1 MPLSATAHPASSP
14 RGQYDSRGEDQNHSA
29 PRLEDWQA
37 STEALHIQKEIVR
50 LKKKATLTGPGTDQS
65 EVAPPKEPINMAAS
79 DCNKPP
85 DLTSGSPPARP
96 SVRFRTCSTADPNRR
111 WSASRRLSEQQDSP
125 RGARPSAAC
134 TPLSGEGVV
143 AAASARRTS
152 WVGLTR
158 QLSEVTDQ
166 VGQPAR
172 VLTSARVAASMER
185 TREPTV
191 GADGLWLGPNAV
203 HLLRWCLLLVVGI
216 NVLAFPFLLSFVGPV
231 SRSTNHAWF
240 AVLLACDVV
249 LWLDVASRFVTPQ
262 WEGGDEG
269 EETRLSHRRVAS
281 RYLLSWD
288 GLLLDVLCRWPW
300 DAFMAAAAGAP
311 PWPQPS
317 CLLTWPYTFAP
328 LLGAPLAPRPSPL
341 APRLSPLASP
351 L

>member
-1 MPLSATAHPASSP
+1 MYDSHFLVPNGSHNHLSQRAHCLARIHATPSMPQRQRVHPASSP
-14 RGQYDSRGEDQNHSA
+14 RGQYETRSEDSVPTAFEA
-29 PRLEDWQA
+29 ALEAYPRERLVPTIEAEQPIP
-37 STEALHIQKEIVR
+37 TEVTYLVPGPSVVVR
-50 LKKKATLTGPGTDQS
+50 KRSNTLP
-65 EVAPPKEPINMAAS
+65 
-79 DCNKPP
+79 PP
-85 DLTSGSPPARP
+85 DDLFFTSPASPHSPGRL
-96 SVRFRTCSTADPNRR
+96 ADPNRKPS
-111 WSASRRLSEQQDSP
+111 SASRR
-125 RGARPSAAC
+125 PSTSC
-134 TPLSGEGVV
+134 RPLSGGGVV
-143 AAASARRTS
+143 AAASARRKS
-152 WVGLTR
+152 WIGLTR
-158 QLSEVTDQ
+158 QLSEANDQ

-172 VLTSARVAASMER
+172 VLTSARVPASMER
-185 TREPTV
+185 TREPAA

-269 EETRLSHRRVAS
+269 EEMRLSHRRVAS

-311 PWPQPS
+311 PW
-317 CLLTWPYTFAP
+317 L
-328 LLGAPLAPRPSPL
+328 
-341 APRLSPLASP
+341 
-351 L
+351 

>member
-14 RGQYDSRGEDQNHSA
+14 RGQYDSRGEDQNRIAA
-29 PRLEDWQA
+29 PPLEDWQV

-50 LKKKATLTGPGTDQS
+50 LKKKAALPGPRPDQS
-65 EVAPPKEPINMAAS
+65 EVAPSKEPINMPAS
-79 DCNKPP
+79 DCNTPP
-85 DLTSGSPPARP
+85 DLTSGSPPARSP
-96 SVRFRTCSTADPNRR
+96 ARSRACSTDDPNRR

-134 TPLSGEGVV
+134 TPLSGGGVV
-143 AAASARRTS
+143 AAASARRKS
-152 WVGLTR
+152 WIGLTR
-158 QLSEVTDQ
+158 QLSEVNDQ
-166 VGQPAR
+166 AGQPAR
-172 VLTSARVAASMER
+172 VLTSTSVAASMER
-185 TREPTV
+185 TREPAA

-262 WEGGDEG
+262 WEGDGDEG

-281 RYLLSWD
+281 RYLHSWD

-300 DAFMAAAAGAP
+300 DAFVAAAAGVHLALNLAAP
-311 PWPQPS
+311 N
-317 CLLTWPYTFAP
+317 L
-328 LLGAPLAPRPSPL
+328 RSP
-341 APRLSPLASP
+341 
-351 L
+351 

>member
-1 MPLSATAHPASSP
+1 MPTIEAEQPLPTEVTCLVPGPSP
-14 RGQYDSRGEDQNHSA
+14 VV
-29 PRLEDWQA
+29 
-37 STEALHIQKEIVR
+37 VR
-50 LKKKATLTGPGTDQS
+50 KRSITLP
-65 EVAPPKEPINMAAS
+65 
-79 DCNKPP
+79 PP
-85 DLTSGSPPARP
+85 DDWHQQADLFFTSPTSPHSPGRL
-96 SVRFRTCSTADPNRR
+96 ADPNRKL
-111 WSASRRLSEQQDSP
+111 SGASRR
-125 RGARPSAAC
+125 PSTSC
-134 TPLSGEGVV
+134 TPLSGGGVV
-143 AAASARRTS
+143 AAASARRKS
-152 WVGLTR
+152 WIGLTR
-158 QLSEVTDQ
+158 QLSEVNDQ
-166 VGQPAR
+166 AGQPAR
-172 VLTSARVAASMER
+172 VLTSTSVAASMER
-185 TREPTV
+185 TREPAA

-328 LLGAPLAPRPSPL
+328 LAPHPSPL
-341 APRLSPLASP
+341 ASRPYSP
-351 L
+351 